1 MTTILGIR
9 HHGPGSARSVLAELE
24 RLRPDALLVEGPSD
38 ASGLIDLIADPRMR
52 PPVALLVYAP
62 DEPRVAT
69 FYPMAEFSPEWVAL
83 RWALEHGIPARFIDL
98 AAGAQFAVAKAS
110 SSDGWPK
117 PRRPPQAT
125 EADDDGAGEG
135 GSRHPGHPGRRG
147 CPSRS
152 ALRARQS
159 RG

>member
-24 RLRPDALLVEGPSD
+24 RLQPDALLVEGPSD
-38 ASGLIDLIADPRMR
+38 ATSLIDMIAVSAMR

-98 AAGAQFAVAKAS
+98 SAGAQFAVEKAAFQRRMAEAAKA
-110 SSDGWPK
+110 
-117 PRRPPQAT
+117 
-125 EADDDGAGEG
+125 ADVA
-135 GSRHPGHPGRRG
+135 
-147 CPSRS
+147 
-152 ALRARQS
+152 
-159 RG
+159 